1 MSIVQ
6 GSFPRKMDK
15 FNAGLSQISSNDFSS
30 KNMQLEVTKYYWAF
44 TTKYSNDDS
53 KCYPKQRVGR

>member
-6 GSFPRKMDK
+6 GPFLEFK
-15 FNAGLSQISSNDFSS
+15 FNPGLSQILSKDFSS
-30 KNMQLEVTKYYWAF
+30 KDVQLEVTKYYWAF

-53 KCYPKQRVGR
+53 KCYLKQRVGR